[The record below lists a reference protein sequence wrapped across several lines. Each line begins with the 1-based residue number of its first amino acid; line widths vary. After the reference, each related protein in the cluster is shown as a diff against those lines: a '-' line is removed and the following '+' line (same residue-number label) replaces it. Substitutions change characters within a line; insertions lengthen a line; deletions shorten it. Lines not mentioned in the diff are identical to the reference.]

1 MARMIQYGGQAV
13 ALMAIW
19 LVSLLVAGPAA
30 AQSRSVTEA
39 LAALPPDLAERIAAR
54 PDRWRDMALGMVHG
68 HGRDGALVQA
78 DLDRAA
84 ALDRAFF
91 RARALQPLMEAD
103 LDNDGA
109 VTLAEASARAGVLGL
124 TGRTRLMLTQ
134 AEADGDGDGTA
145 TASELRAHAEAAA
158 LESGQGAEAA
168 LAATLMGLD
177 LDGDGRLTLAE
188 VTQVADALAGADAQ
202 AG

>member
-1 MARMIQYGGQAV
+1 MRCVAV
-13 ALMAIW
+13 IVAW
-19 LVSLLVAGPAA
+19 LGVLVLAGPAA
-30 AQSRSVTEA
+30 AQARSVADA
-39 LAALPPDLAERIAAR
+39 LAALPPAVAERLAAR

-68 HGRDGALVQA
+68 HGREGALQQA

-109 VTLAEASARAGVLGL
+109 VALAEAAARAGVLGL

-134 AEADGDGDGTA
+134 AAADGDSDGTA
-145 TASELRAHAEAAA
+145 TAAELRAFAEAAA
-158 LESGQGAEAA
+158 LDATAGADAA
-168 LAATLMGLD
+168 MAAALMGLD

-188 VTQVADALAGADAQ
+188 VMQVAETLAEARQNG
-202 AG
+202 

>member
-1 MARMIQYGGQAV
+1 MQGV
-13 ALMAIW
+13 ALFALW
-19 LVSLLVAGPAA
+19 LFALVLAGPAA
-30 AQSRSVTEA
+30 AQTRSVTEA
-39 LAALPPDLAERIAAR
+39 LSALPPDLAERIAAR

-78 DLDRAA
+78 DIDRAA

-109 VTLAEASARAGVLGL
+109 VTLAEASARAAVLGL
-124 TGRTRLMLTQ
+124 TARARLMLTQ
-134 AEADGDGDGTA
+134 AAADGDGDGTA

-158 LESGQGAEAA
+158 LDAGQGAEAA
-168 LAATLMGLD
+168 LAAGLMGLD

-188 VTQVADALAGADAQ
+188 VAQVADALAGLDAQ

>member
-1 MARMIQYGGQAV
+1 MKGV
-13 ALMAIW
+13 ALVGLW
-19 LVSLLVAGPAA
+19 LVAWVLAGPAT
-30 AQSRSVTEA
+30 AQTRSVTEA
-39 LAALPPDLAERIAAR
+39 MAALPPDVAERIAAR

-84 ALDRAFF
+84 ALDRAYF
-91 RARALQPLMEAD
+91 RARALQPLIEAD

-109 VTLAEASARAGVLGL
+109 VTQAEAAARGGVLGL
-124 TGRTRLMLTQ
+124 TARARLMLTQ
-134 AEADGDGDGTA
+134 AAADGDADGTA
-145 TASELRAHAEAAA
+145 TAAELRAHAEAAA
-158 LESGQGAEAA
+158 LQAGQGAEAA
-168 LAATLMGLD
+168 LAAALMGLD

-188 VTQVADALAGADAQ
+188 VGQVADSLATATAQ

>member
-1 MARMIQYGGQAV
+1 MIGKMGRLVLICLFGMAGATMGQA
-13 ALMAIW
+13 
-19 LVSLLVAGPAA
+19 
-30 AQSRSVTEA
+30 QTRSVAEA
-39 LAALPPDLAERIAAR
+39 LATLPPDLAERIAAR
-54 PDRWRDMALGMVHG
+54 PDRWQEMALGMIHG

-84 ALDRAFF
+84 ALDRAYF

-109 VTLAEASARAGVLGL
+109 VTQAEAAARGAVLGL

-134 AEADGDGDGTA
+134 GIADADGDGTA
-145 TASELRAHAEAAA
+145 TAPELRAHAEAAA
-158 LESGQGAEAA
+158 MQAGQGMGAAEAA
-168 LAATLMGLD
+168 SLMALD
-177 LDGDGRLTLAE
+177 LDGDGRLTVAE
-188 VTQVADALAGADAQ
+188 VAAVASALGQ